1 MYILNYVFCISIKL
15 CFNSISCSLYF
26 LQLSVEDVP
35 TIVGALDSRTGL
47 RIDWSGF
54 EPWLGIC
61 ARHLT
66 LTVLVSTQAR
76 MQT

>member
-35 TIVGALDSRTGL
+35 TIVGALDSGLDSGSTGL
-47 RIDWSGF
+47 GSSPG
-54 EPWLGIC
+54 
-61 ARHLT
+61 
-66 LTVLVSTQAR
+66 
-76 MQT
+76 